1 MKSMFVLKTFTRRP
15 LTVRHVAV
23 AGLAG
28 LLIQLPAFATDLVYT
43 PTNPAFGGSPL
54 NGSHLLATAQAQ
66 NPFRATTANTPLQN
80 FNNSLQQA
88 ILTRLST
95 ATLTTMFGTGSK
107 LLPGT
112 YDTEAY
118 TITVVDRAGVLTIST
133 TDKKTGAAVS
143 FEVSSSSIDV
153 LGP

>member
-1 MKSMFVLKTFTRRP
+1 MSVLKTFTRRP

-28 LLIQLPAFATDLVYT
+28 LFIHLPAFATDLVYA

-66 NPFRATTANTPLQN
+66 NPYRATSTNTQLQN
-80 FNNSLQQA
+80 FNSSLQQA

-95 ATLTTMFGTGSK
+95 ATLTTMFGTSNK
-107 LLPGT
+107 LVPGT
-112 YDTEAY
+112 YDTQAY
-118 TITVVDRAGVLTIST
+118 TITVVEKDGVLTIST
-133 TDKKTGAAVS
+133 TDKKTGAVVS
-143 FEVSSSSIDV
+143 FEVSASTIDLV
-153 LGP
+153 GP

>member
-1 MKSMFVLKTFTRRP
+1 MFVLKTFTRRP

-28 LLIQLPAFATDLVYT
+28 LLIHLPAFATDLVYA
-43 PTNPAFGGSPL
+43 PINPAFGGSPL

-66 NPFRATTANTPLQN
+66 NPYRASSPNSPLQN

-88 ILTRLST
+88 ILNRLST
-95 ATLTTMFGTGSK
+95 LTLATMFGTGSK

-112 YDTEAY
+112 YDTAAY
-118 TITVVDRAGVLTIST
+118 TITVVENAGVLTIST
-133 TDKKTGAAVS
+133 TDKKTGAVVS
-143 FEVSSSSIDV
+143 FEVSAASIDFA
-153 LGP
+153 GP

>member
-1 MKSMFVLKTFTRRP
+1 MFVLKTFTRRP
-15 LTVRHVAV
+15 LTVGHVAV

-66 NPFRATTANTPLQN
+66 NPYRASSPNTPLQN

-88 ILTRLST
+88 ILNRLST
-95 ATLTTMFGTGSK
+95 LTLSTMFGTGSK

-118 TITVVDRAGVLTIST
+118 TISVVENAGVLTIST
-133 TDKKTGAAVS
+133 TDKKTGAVVS
-143 FEVSSSSIDV
+143 FEVSAASIDFA
-153 LGP
+153 GP